1 MQIIYRC
8 VSISAGCEIYDAN
21 GEQKIG
27 HITSGC
33 PSPSLKKN
41 VAMGYVEKGKS
52 KVGTAVKLLVR
63 NKMVDAEIAKMP
75 FVRCNYFTGK

>member
-1 MQIIYRC
+1 M
-8 VSISAGCEIYDAN
+8 
-21 GEQKIG
+21 
-27 HITSGC
+27 
-33 PSPSLKKN
+33 KKN